1 MQVLTTN
8 DVAEAL
14 EKQLKE
20 GGVFDTHT
28 WERAQVVL
36 DDEGVKLLGHPMTTL
51 GRNPQILAIFAN
63 EQVFEITV
71 RERK

>member
-1 MQVLTTN
+1 MNILTAT

-14 EKQLKE
+14 EKQLKA

-28 WERAQVVL
+28 WEKAQIVL
-36 DDEGVKLLGHPMTTL
+36 DDEGIKLLGHPATTR

-71 RERK
+71 RERT